1 MALDDRKI
9 ECMTRLGALDVP
21 RSLVHK
27 AKEFAGFHTVFND
40 LFNRGK
46 IA

>member
-1 MALDDRKI
+1 MAPDDRKM
-9 ECMTRLGALDVP
+9 EYMTRLGALDVS
-21 RSLVHK
+21 RSFVHK

>member
-1 MALDDRKI
+1 MALDYRKV

-21 RSLVHK
+21 RNSAHK
-27 AKEFAGFHTVFND
+27 AKEFAGFHTLFND